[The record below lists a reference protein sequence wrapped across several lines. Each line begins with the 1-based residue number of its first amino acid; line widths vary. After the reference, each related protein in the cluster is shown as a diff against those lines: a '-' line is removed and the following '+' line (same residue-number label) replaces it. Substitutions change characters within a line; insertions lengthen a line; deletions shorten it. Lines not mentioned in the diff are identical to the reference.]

1 MKTLPVGQRKGEYG
15 NTSTWLRAV
24 LPCSISFPSLYV
36 GTRGVSV
43 FYHYCILGK
52 KILWKLN
59 RFVKKLLWL
68 GASNDNIR
76 ESRITVKDK
85 TKTCQNRKLISCML
99 VAVPTCMMTM
109 KCTPKVIIF
118 TGKAMYLYCMHH
130 CAKYLNV

>member
-24 LPCSISFPSLYV
+24 LSISFPSLYV

-52 KILWKLN
+52 RILWKLN

-76 ESRITVKDK
+76 ESRIMVKDK
-85 TKTCQNRKLISCML
+85 TKTCQKQETHFLYASGCANMYDVHEVHPKGYNFYRKSNVFI
-99 VAVPTCMMTM
+99 
-109 KCTPKVIIF
+109 
-118 TGKAMYLYCMHH
+118 LYASLC
-130 CAKYLNV
+130 